1 MNENE
6 IIDESLLE
14 NIEGLLF
21 SEEYADSE
29 DNSSIISII
38 ADEDIPAEEGYSDD
52 DGEDAAAKDSGKND
66 SQKANVKENVLNIDF
81 SEDFFENGFGPLA
94 IEKIRDSIRVYKGSN
109 RLFVENSSIKDGLI
123 ANFPVW
129 TYDDSERSSFDSY
142 MKAGL
147 GIESLR
153 ESVENL
159 KNTNAPVVDLKKSVF
174 PMEKVSTAVASRYS
188 VGTCK
193 EVESSSV
200 CAEKSKAPVEKNG
213 PMIAAPTKETDVS
226 KKIKP
231 FANRKKTKLPTRE
244 ILGAEKSSK
253 AESSKDAKFSAI
265 STGPSKAS
273 RDSEKISVMSNFEK
287 PKFVA
292 REVLGVEKPN
302 KVETSKDAKFSAIST
317 GPSKAS
323 RDFEKINVMADFE
336 KPRSVASEVLGV
348 EMLNKAET
356 SKDKKFNV
364 VNTEPPKAS
373 RDSEKTNVM
382 ADFEKP
388 KFVASEVLGV
398 EKPNK
403 VETSKDAKF
412 SAIST
417 EPSKASRDS
426 EKTNVMAD
434 FEKPKFVARE
444 VLGVEKPNKVETS
457 KDAKFSA
464 ISTEQSK
471 ASRDSEKA
479 NVMADFEKPKS
490 IARETLGVEKPSKPE
505 TGKESKFNS
514 INTEPPKAS
523 SINPEKSS
531 DSIYSEKVKP
541 APQKDFAEIKSD
553 YKNIASN
560 SAISITGDRS
570 LNMTSSCSQ
579 KQDEMFFDTDNN
591 GKRNAFENGSFNV
604 LRKGIFKYTVQKRTS
619 FFSLTERSLTKKNI
633 DNAFE
638 KKSRI
643 SMFSEKRISA
653 YDCMKNDFKR
663 KKELF

>member
-29 DNSSIISII
+29 DNSSIISEI
-38 ADEDIPAEEGYSDD
+38 ADADIPAEEENSNG
-52 DGEDAAAKDSGKND
+52 DGEDASAKGSGKND

-81 SEDFFENGFGPLA
+81 SEDFFENGFGSLA
-94 IEKIRDSIRVYKGSN
+94 IEKIRDSIRGNRGSK
-109 RLFVENSSIKDGLI
+109 RFFIEKNSIKKDGLI
-123 ANFPVW
+123 TNFPVW
-129 TYDDSERSSFDSY
+129 TYDDSERSSFDSC

-147 GIESLR
+147 GIKSLR

-159 KNTNAPVVDLKKSVF
+159 KIINAPVVDLEKSVF
-174 PMEKVSTAVASRYS
+174 PVENVSTAGGSRYS
-188 VGTCK
+188 VGTSK
-193 EVESSSV
+193 EVESPSV
-200 CAEKSKAPVEKNG
+200 CTEKSKAPIEKSR
-213 PMIAAPTKETDVS
+213 PMIAAPIKEPDVS
-226 KKIKP
+226 KKTEP
-231 FANRKKTKLPTRE
+231 FANRKKTKLP
-244 ILGAEKSSK
+244 
-253 AESSKDAKFSAI
+253 
-265 STGPSKAS
+265 
-273 RDSEKISVMSNFEK
+273 
-287 PKFVA
+287 A

-323 RDFEKINVMADFE
+323 RDSEKTSAMSNFE
-336 KPRSVASEVLGV
+336 KPKFVAREVLGV
-348 EMLNKAET
+348 EKPSKAES
-356 SKDKKFNV
+356 SKDAKFSAIS
-364 VNTEPPKAS
+364 TESLKAS

-388 KFVASEVLGV
+388 KTVAREVLGV

-403 VETSKDAKF
+403 AETNKDAKFSAINPELSKASRNSEKTSAMPDFDKPKTVAREVLGVEKPSKAESSKDAKF

-417 EPSKASRDS
+417 ESLKASRDS

-434 FEKPKFVARE
+434 FEKPRFVASE
-444 VLGVEKPNKVETS
+444 V
-457 KDAKFSA
+457 
-464 ISTEQSK
+464 
-471 ASRDSEKA
+471 
-479 NVMADFEKPKS
+479 
-490 IARETLGVEKPSKPE
+490 LGVEKPSKPE

-523 SINPEKSS
+523 SINPEKSR
-531 DSIYSEKVKP
+531 DSINSEKVKP

-604 LRKGIFKYTVQKRTS
+604 LRKGIFKYMVQKRTS

>member
-6 IIDESLLE
+6 IIDDSLLE

-21 SEEYADSE
+21 SEEYANSE
-29 DNSSIISII
+29 DNSSLISEI
-38 ADEDIPAEEGYSDD
+38 ANAEIPAEEGYSDD

-66 SQKANVKENVLNIDF
+66 SQNANVKENVLNIDF

-94 IEKIRDSIRVYKGSN
+94 IEKIRDSIRAYKGSS
-109 RLFVENSSIKDGLI
+109 RLFVEDSSIKDDLI
-123 ANFPVW
+123 TNFPVW
-129 TYDDSERSSFDSY
+129 TYNDLARSFFDSY

-226 KKIKP
+226 KKTKP

-244 ILGAEKSSK
+244 ILGAEKPSK

-273 RDSEKISVMSNFEK
+273 RDSEKTSAMPDFDK
-287 PKFVA
+287 PKTVA

-323 RDFEKINVMADFE
+323 RD
-336 KPRSVASEVLGV
+336 
-348 EMLNKAET
+348 
-356 SKDKKFNV
+356 
-364 VNTEPPKAS
+364 
-373 RDSEKTNVM
+373 SEKT
-382 ADFEKP
+382 
-388 KFVASEVLGV
+388 
-398 EKPNK
+398 
-403 VETSKDAKF
+403 
-412 SAIST
+412 SAMS
-417 EPSKASRDS
+417 
-426 EKTNVMAD
+426 N

-444 VLGVEKPNKVETS
+444 VLGVEKPNKVEISKDTKFSAISTEPSNTSKDLEKTSAMSDFEKPRSVASEVLGVEKANKAETYKDTKFSAISTEPSKTSKDLEKTSAMSDFEKPRFVARELLGVEKANKVETS

-490 IARETLGVEKPSKPE
+490 VAREMLGVEKPSKPE

-523 SINPEKSS
+523 SINPEKSR
-531 DSIYSEKVKP
+531 DSINSEKVKP

>member
-6 IIDESLLE
+6 IIDDSLLK

-29 DNSSIISII
+29 DNSSLISEI
-38 ADEDIPAEEGYSDD
+38 ADAEIPTEEENSKG
-52 DGEDAAAKDSGKND
+52 DGEDAAAKDSDKND
-66 SQKANVKENVLNIDF
+66 SQKTNVKENVLNIDF
-81 SEDFFENGFGPLA
+81 SEDPFEKGFGSLA
-94 IEKIRDSIRVYKGSN
+94 IEKIRDSIRAYKGPK
-109 RLFVENSSIKDGLI
+109 RLFIENPSIKEGLI
-123 ANFPVW
+123 EYFPVW
-129 TYDDSERSSFDSY
+129 TYDDSEWSSFDSC

-147 GIESLR
+147 GVESLR
-153 ESVENL
+153 ESVEVL
-159 KNTNAPVVDLKKSVF
+159 KNTNAPVGYPIGISKKVAS
-174 PMEKVSTAVASRYS
+174 PSVST
-188 VGTCK
+188 
-193 EVESSSV
+193 
-200 CAEKSKAPVEKNG
+200 EKSKAPAERSR
-213 PMIAAPTKETDVS
+213 PMIAAPTVVSDIS
-226 KKIKP
+226 KKTTP
-231 FANRKKTKLPTRE
+231 FVNREKTKLPARE
-244 ILGAEKSSK
+244 VLGVEKPNKAETNKDAKFSAINPELSK
-253 AESSKDAKFSAI
+253 ASRNSEKTSAMPDFDKPRSVAREVLGVEKPNKAETNKDAKFSAI

-273 RDSEKISVMSNFEK
+273 RDSEKTSAMSNFEK
-287 PKFVA
+287 PKSVA

-302 KVETSKDAKFSAIST
+302 KVEISKDTKFSAIST
-317 GPSKAS
+317 EPSKTS
-323 RDFEKINVMADFE
+323 KDLEKTSAMSDFE

-348 EMLNKAET
+348 EKANKAET
-356 SKDKKFNV
+356 YKDKKFCA
-364 VNTEPPKAS
+364 VNTELPKVS
-373 RDSEKTNVM
+373 RDSEKTNAM

-388 KFVASEVLGV
+388 
-398 EKPNK
+398 
-403 VETSKDAKF
+403 
-412 SAIST
+412 
-417 EPSKASRDS
+417 R
-426 EKTNVMAD
+426 
-434 FEKPKFVARE
+434 FVARE
-444 VLGVEKPNKVETS
+444 VLGVEKANKVETS

-471 ASRDSEKA
+471 GSRDSEKA

-490 IARETLGVEKPSKPE
+490 VAREMLGVEKPSKPE

-523 SINPEKSS
+523 SINPEKSR
-531 DSIYSEKVKP
+531 DSINSEKVKP